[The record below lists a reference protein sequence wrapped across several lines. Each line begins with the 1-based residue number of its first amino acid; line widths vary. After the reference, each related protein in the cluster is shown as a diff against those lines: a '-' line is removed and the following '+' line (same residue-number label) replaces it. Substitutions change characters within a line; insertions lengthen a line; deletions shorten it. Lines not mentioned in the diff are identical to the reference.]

1 MPQRGLI
8 SDVQQLNKNSGETES
23 LNQMRL
29 VRRSRDLTSD
39 EPNYLNNLFIEK
51 NLLPLL
57 TKVLKSETRYQMRE
71 MSGPVFIIKTEQT
84 VALV

>member
-57 TKVLKSETRYQMRE
+57 TKVLKAETRYQMRE
-71 MSGPVFIIKTEQT
+71 MSGPGFIMKTEQT
-84 VALV
+84 IALL

>member
-57 TKVLKSETRYQMRE
+57 TKVLKAETRYQMSAK
-71 MSGPVFIIKTEQT
+71 MSGPGFIMKTE
-84 VALV
+84 

>member
-57 TKVLKSETRYQMRE
+57 TKVLKAETRYQMRE
-71 MSGPVFIIKTEQT
+71 MSGPVFIIKTGQT